1 MTAELIGIGADL
13 VVEIVRLIM
22 AAVHAEDPA
31 ALRRVA
37 DVLPTGSPLR
47 SRVAL
52 LEARAQADRELRG

>member
-1 MTAELIGIGADL
+1 MTRDLIAIGADL

-37 DVLPTGSPLR
+37 DVLPDGHGLR
-47 SRVAL
+47 ARVAL
-52 LEARAQADRELRG
+52 LAARAAAERELRG